1 MKASYITTCLN
12 TMTPDLGYDSYTDE
26 ELVILVQTGYASA
39 KIVLC
44 HRYVPLIT
52 KYSHVSQL
60 QSIQGELEATL
71 WECFLQAIQT
81 YDTTGTVPFSGF
93 VKSRI
98 HYCEM
103 NVFRRMRTQWSYES
117 TCTQNEDESDP
128 LSDFPSTNSTEEEA
142 LAHLQRTELVE
153 ALSQIDPIYANI
165 LIDILYHGKQISQLA
180 KEYGISRQGM
190 HKKYKKA
197 ISLIQ
202 EYLS

>member
-26 ELVILVQTGYASA
+26 ELVILVQTGYPSA

-60 QSIQGELEATL
+60 QTIQSELEATL
-71 WECFLQAIQT
+71 WECFLEAIQT

-103 NVFRRMRTQWSYES
+103 NLFRRMRTQWTHEA
-117 TCTQNEDESDP
+117 TCIQNEEESDP
-128 LSDFPSTNSTEEEA
+128 LSELPALNSTEEEA
-142 LAHLQRTELVE
+142 LDHLQQVALIE
-153 ALSQIDPIYANI
+153 ALSQIDPIYASI
-165 LIDILYHGKQISQLA
+165 LIDILYHGKHISQLA
-180 KEYGISRQGM
+180 KEYGISRQAM

-197 ISLIQ
+197 ISLVQQRI
-202 EYLS
+202 

>member
-26 ELVILVQTGYASA
+26 ELVILVQTGYPSA

-60 QSIQGELEATL
+60 QTIQSELEATL
-71 WECFLQAIQT
+71 WECFLEAIQT

-103 NVFRRMRTQWSYES
+103 NLFRRMRTQWTHEA
-117 TCTQNEDESDP
+117 TCIQNEEGGRS
-128 LSDFPSTNSTEEEA
+128 SIRASRSEQHRRGSVGSFAASSINRGSFPN
-142 LAHLQRTELVE
+142 R
-153 ALSQIDPIYANI
+153 P
-165 LIDILYHGKQISQLA
+165 
-180 KEYGISRQGM
+180 
-190 HKKYKKA
+190 
-197 ISLIQ
+197 
-202 EYLS
+202 YLC

>member
-1 MKASYITTCLN
+1 MKSSYITKCLS
-12 TMTPDLGYDSYTDE
+12 TLTPDLGYDSYTDE

-71 WECFLQAIQT
+71 WECFLQAI
-81 YDTTGTVPFSGF
+81 
-93 VKSRI
+93 
-98 HYCEM
+98 
-103 NVFRRMRTQWSYES
+103 WSYES